1 MNTTMKHGT
10 VVVGVDGS
18 TGGRAAL
25 EWAVAH
31 AVEHRRPLM
40 IVNAAGDPTHI
51 NELLGTVEARSALR
65 IAARRVTD
73 QALGV
78 VRRLAHDL
86 EVEVSTPLCD
96 AREALVDLSQR
107 ASLVVVGTRGRG
119 PMKALLLGS
128 VSGAVAVHAASPV
141 AVVRPASVRPDNE
154 PAHVVVGVEGGPSST
169 AALETAFDIASAQH
183 RPLDVVHTWSADD
196 TFIDPNSYLQRVEQ
210 VEAHEGLLSEALVNY
225 ADKYPDVVVHRQ
237 VIDGGAVP
245 VLVSMSRDAELVVVG
260 SRGRTGLSS
269 VLGSTSRDLVER
281 AHCTVLVVRGT

>member
-18 TGGRAAL
+18 TGGHTAL
-25 EWAVAH
+25 EWAVAY
-31 AVEHRRPLM
+31 AVERQRPLM
-40 IVNAAGDPTHI
+40 IVSAAGDPAHI
-51 NELLGTVEARSALR
+51 NELVGTAEARSALR
-65 IAARRVTD
+65 MAARRVTD
-73 QALGV
+73 HALGAV
-78 VRRLAHDL
+78 HRLAHDL

-119 PMKALLLGS
+119 PMKTLLLGS
-128 VSGAVAVHAASPV
+128 VSSAVAVHAASPV
-141 AVVRPASVRPDNE
+141 AVVRPASRQSDDV

-196 TFIDPNSYLQRVEQ
+196 TFIDANSYVQRVEQ
-210 VEAHEGLLSEALVNY
+210 VEAHERLLSEALANY
-225 ADKYPDVVVHRQ
+225 ADKYPDVPVRRQ
-237 VIDGGAVP
+237 VTDGGAVP
-245 VLVSMSRDAELVVVG
+245 VLVSMSRDAERVVVG

-269 VLGSTSRDLVER
+269 LLGSTSRDLVER
-281 AHCTVLVVRGT
+281 AHCTVMVVRGA